1 MTEKIDRVFVDSA
14 GLTTILRDVHDG
26 LVVLEDL
33 HGFRAMSIAS
43 FQDRYE
49 EMPCQNCAAS

>member
-1 MTEKIDRVFVDSA
+1 MTDKIDRVFVDSS
-14 GLTTILRDVHDG
+14 GMTTILRGVHEDI
-26 LVVLEDL
+26 VVLEDR

-49 EMPCQNCAAS
+49 EMPCQSCAAS

>member
-26 LVVLEDL
+26 LVVLEDQ
-33 HGFRAMSIAS
+33 HGFRVMSIAS

-49 EMPCQNCAAS
+49 EMPCQSCEAS